1 MSKPKPRAAVI
12 ILQDGQIAL
21 LSRNRR
27 GTQYYVFPGGGVD
40 KGETPAEAA
49 AREADEELGVQ
60 VLVGRMVAEIWFNG
74 QPQYYFLAE
83 ITGGTFG
90 TGHGKEMASSS
101 NSDQGSYQPC
111 WVPISDI
118 RRLPVLPTEVARYV
132 HAACRDGWPEQPL
145 LLRDATVD

>member
-12 ILQDGQIAL
+12 LLQYGQIAL
-21 LSRNRR
+21 LARNRR

-40 KGETPAEAA
+40 KGESAAEAA

-60 VLVGRMVAEIWFNG
+60 VSVGRMVAEIWFNG

-83 ITGGTFG
+83 LTGGTFG

-101 NSDQGSYQPC
+101 NSNQGSYQPC
-111 WVPISDI
+111 WVPIADLLQ
-118 RRLPVLPTEVARYV
+118 LPVLPTIVARYIHNAWV
-132 HAACRDGWPEQPL
+132 EGWPEQPL
-145 LLRDATVD
+145 CLRDATVD